1 MKRLLFVLA
10 ALCPY
15 LISYGQTYIYEDLT
29 NDTLQTVEEVLE
41 HVDLSLV
48 SSGLLLDKAFP
59 YADPTLHDGLH
70 LDTDNLIDFDTF
82 SFLYATLYGAS
93 VSADA
98 VPPHPSAYTDASDA
112 YDDGGPLGLALA
124 RFDYNRFRSDAIVAN
139 LLDTLDSRIY
149 DVPGR
154 SELPY
159 TDHQTFF
166 AAPVSS
172 YATGPDV
179 RFRFDP
185 TLVLTNTPTTATAL
199 SVDFGD
205 GNGLVAL
212 SPGDVHEVTYTNPGE
227 VILLITATYSDGA
240 VLQSHATLTVRAD
253 PLGRTY
259 SDSPNFT
266 EEFTSN
272 GDKLRIEVITACGDN
287 SIRKPFFY
295 VMGFNPDGD
304 NQKDFG
310 EMLTFLRKTYNATGN
325 DNQTVLDLLHLQ
337 GYDIIYCDWEVTEN
351 NLYDHIATLRQAI
364 DWVNAEKATTGSQE
378 ENIIF
383 GRSMGGLIS
392 RYALLEMESEGL
404 DHQTKKLITMDTGHR
419 GNNTP
424 PALQAMAYDLAYTKV
439 YGSVALAVIVKK
451 MRKGPRLLNGA
462 ATRQLTIHHLANSPD
477 FNEYDWGG
485 FDGVDRH
492 EEFFSSLSTLGE
504 PGNFEMV
511 CMSNGSITGQPN
523 PILDPGDKM
532 IFANIIPQNNWV
544 AYFTGI
550 VFNLK
555 GYALRNQGAGSDP
568 YTIYRKFAIVPILG
582 IAALDSYTRV
592 RVNDLLPLDTAP
604 GGQDPIAEEI
614 PGFIKRYTG
623 KAFYTVCPTFSA
635 LNLDV
640 SYLNQAVPPTGI
652 VPPAISRWIGSSTS
666 SYSTDYQ
673 INMHNQKHVS
683 FNENLA
689 RFFLK
694 EVTAGVGPRTLGGL
708 GNPRVLLEDYNF
720 GLILEGETGLHTPDA
735 LIRPHTIPNNRT
747 LHINRDLP
755 LGNVDNPD
763 NPAAATGVENYEFFL
778 RNGVD
783 CNGPTGPAHLT
794 VAQGGQL
801 LVGDWAAGNTAT
813 VIVEDYA
820 SISVDGYMELDRF
833 STLLVKAHT
842 TLRIAGR
849 VRLNADARIIVEP
862 GGILTVQPGGEL
874 DLGSRARVEVA
885 SNAFLWHRSA
895 GIIKAGVDAEVI
907 IEEGARYQ
915 LFEGSEV
922 RLWSGQNPY
931 GTACIRL
938 FGIVHWNG
946 EPHFSGNGHFSFEQG
961 AQLFIPF
968 PDDPNGPREFRLR
981 GQRPDFRFLTV
992 KSLQVPKGVD
1002 VHLSRGI
1009 IQSSGLYTFGG
1020 YIEFENTHWHGS
1032 TGLDAEA
1039 PQRVIARR
1047 STFTGMTGALSV
1059 REATQPT
1066 VGTTVRECTFTR
1078 CQTGLYVEN
1087 NRYNVEVIESTFDG
1101 GATTEATGLEAIWGV
1116 NARKIHVTDT
1126 DIFGYVRSMVDDQTG
1141 AVEHA
1146 AVTLDGVR
1154 DLELI
1159 GDSLNRLRAAN
1170 LILLRVKKPRL
1181 IYG

>member
-1 MKRLLFVLA
+1 MSLHAFGIPIGGASGFLFNSLNINAGGVAEKIKDMHNVLLADASQELLLYNAYPGFQNLQGETTLLNPKHTAFYDELADMGPLSAVRVVRIANGAEDGTEGSTAPYEEIFSVDAGSFKLISLGAEELYDFLHGNSGVGLQIKGPFVFISSVLA
-10 ALCPY
+10 IMMGYGAEARIEGRALPDN
-15 LISYGQTYIYEDLT
+15 ISHLKTIYDGKISFK
-29 NDTLQTVEEVLE
+29 VLFG
-41 HVDLSLV
+41 LV
-48 SSGLLLDKAFP
+48 SIKSTHDARVRHTRPYDSAPGGTLDLLSSSGGNVTLPDFVDFPGSVISFTPNVSSMHWIDQELDYNFTAEYGTP
-59 YADPTLHDGLH
+59 NAAIRADK
-70 LDTDNLIDFDTF
+70 I
-82 SFLYATLYGAS
+82 S
-93 VSADA
+93 
-98 VPPHPSAYTDASDA
+98 ASDA
-112 YDDGGPLGLALA
+112 GNPGGKL
-124 RFDYNRFRSDAIVAN
+124 
-139 LLDTLDSRIY
+139 
-149 DVPGR
+149 
-154 SELPY
+154 
-159 TDHQTFF
+159 
-166 AAPVSS
+166 
-172 YATGPDV
+172 
-179 RFRFDP
+179 
-185 TLVLTNTPTTATAL
+185 NTPHVSLTPRISNLMIIELISGQGPATT
-199 SVDFGD
+199 VI
-205 GNGLVAL
+205 GNGE
-212 SPGDVHEVTYTNPGE
+212 H
-227 VILLITATYSDGA
+227 
-240 VLQSHATLTVRAD
+240 
-253 PLGRTY
+253 
-259 SDSPNFT
+259 
-266 EEFTSN
+266 
-272 GDKLRIEVITACGDN
+272 
-287 SIRKPFFY
+287 
-295 VMGFNPDGD
+295 
-304 NQKDFG
+304 
-310 EMLTFLRKTYNATGN
+310 MLT
-325 DNQTVLDLLHLQ
+325 
-337 GYDIIYCDWEVTEN
+337 EN
-351 NLYDHIATLRQAI
+351 
-364 DWVNAEKATTGSQE
+364 
-378 ENIIF
+378 
-383 GRSMGGLIS
+383 
-392 RYALLEMESEGL
+392 
-404 DHQTKKLITMDTGHR
+404 
-419 GNNTP
+419 
-424 PALQAMAYDLAYTKV
+424 
-439 YGSVALAVIVKK
+439 
-451 MRKGPRLLNGA
+451 
-462 ATRQLTIHHLANSPD
+462 
-477 FNEYDWGG
+477 
-485 FDGVDRH
+485 
-492 EEFFSSLSTLGE
+492 
-504 PGNFEMV
+504 
-511 CMSNGSITGQPN
+511 
-523 PILDPGDKM
+523 
-532 IFANIIPQNNWV
+532 
-544 AYFTGI
+544 
-550 VFNLK
+550 
-555 GYALRNQGAGSDP
+555 
-568 YTIYRKFAIVPILG
+568 
-582 IAALDSYTRV
+582 
-592 RVNDLLPLDTAP
+592 
-604 GGQDPIAEEI
+604 
-614 PGFIKRYTG
+614 
-623 KAFYTVCPTFSA
+623 
-635 LNLDV
+635 
-640 SYLNQAVPPTGI
+640 
-652 VPPAISRWIGSSTS
+652 
-666 SYSTDYQ
+666 
-673 INMHNQKHVS
+673 
-683 FNENLA
+683 
-689 RFFLK
+689 
-694 EVTAGVGPRTLGGL
+694 
-708 GNPRVLLEDYNF
+708 YNF
-720 GLILEGETGLHTPDA
+720 GVLPDDILALPTPNE
-735 LIRPHTIPNNRT
+735 LIRPHVIPNNRT
-747 LHINRDLP
+747 LYVNRDLP

-763 NPAAATGVENYEFFL
+763 NPAAATGIEDYEFFL
-778 RNGVD
+778 RDGFD

-1078 CQTGLYVEN
+1078 CQTGLYIEN
-1087 NRYNVEVIESTFDG
+1087 SRYNVEVIESTFDG